1 MTLYNINHFD
11 TKNINP
17 VTLLP
22 VFGRPDGPEHFAE
35 NEKRYVYLLC
45 WPNEETRLND
55 IVFQSIFAY

>member
-22 VFGRPDGPEHFAE
+22 VFGRPDVQ
-35 NEKRYVYLLC
+35 NILLKMKNDMC
-45 WPNEETRLND
+45 IYSVGQTRKL
-55 IVFQSIFAY
+55 ARMT